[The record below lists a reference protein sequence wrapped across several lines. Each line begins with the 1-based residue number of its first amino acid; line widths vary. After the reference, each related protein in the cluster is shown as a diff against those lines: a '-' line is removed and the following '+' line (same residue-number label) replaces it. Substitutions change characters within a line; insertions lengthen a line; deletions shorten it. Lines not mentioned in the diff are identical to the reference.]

1 MDRLHRLAED
11 AGRDPAS
18 LRVMWF
24 TLWWGTEPGEPLRPA
39 EASAPFPGGDR
50 RLLSGG
56 TQRMK
61 DDMAE
66 MEGIGVDS
74 VIVNFERETVEDT
87 LEGMEVYAAEFIGS
101 GTGL

>member
-1 MDRLHRLAED
+1 MLRF
-11 AGRDPAS
+11 PA
-18 LRVMWF
+18 
-24 TLWWGTEPGEPLRPA
+24 A
-39 EASAPFPGGDR
+39 
-50 RLLSGG
+50 SGG

-87 LEGMEVYAAEFIGS
+87 LEGMEAYAAEFIGP
-101 GTGL
+101 GTGP